1 MNPYRSFVNYTVTI
15 SILFAF
21 VATLALQPQVRAGEA
36 PATTPYSGDI
46 WTRSTLTGDW
56 GGLRNQLAEKGVT
69 FDLSIT
75 QVGQG
80 VVRGGKNGAWQY
92 GGRGDIV
99 MNVDSGKLGL
109 WPGGFLE
116 DVRARAS
123 D

>member
-1 MNPYRSFVNYTVTI
+1 MNMKPYRRFVNNTVTI
-15 SILFAF
+15 SLLSVF
-21 VATLALQPQVRAGEA
+21 VATLAVQPQVQAGEA
-36 PATTPYSGDI
+36 PPANPYSGDF

-80 VVRGGKNGAWQY
+80 VVGGGKSGAWQY

-99 MNVDSGKLGL
+99 MNIDSGKLGL
-109 WPGGFLE
+109 WPGGFLNLE
-116 DVRARAS
+116 A
-123 D
+123 